1 MGLRR
6 RTVALVVAIAFPLA
20 LVPLVASGEPKPEP
34 KPADKYD
41 PDNIRGISQFM
52 EVAAKG
58 ISMYA
63 AKDTTGAID
72 TFKKAIQLAP
82 RNPYGHYLL
91 AEAYAGTGNLG
102 EAEAAIQQALELND
116 PKAHLVRSHVLF
128 LAAQIAERQ
137 KKWEQAKAAWQ
148 AYTEHASKMA
158 ADSGAHP
165 TSGVERMKALQRV
178 VDLEKAYAPVRE
190 RIAAEKADAGKPKK

>member
-1 MGLRR
+1 
-6 RTVALVVAIAFPLA
+6 
-20 LVPLVASGEPKPEP
+20 
-34 KPADKYD
+34 
-41 PDNIRGISQFM
+41 
-52 EVAAKG
+52 
-58 ISMYA
+58 MYA

-102 EAEAAIQQALELND
+102 EAEAAIQQAVELHD
-116 PKAHLVRSHVLF
+116 PKAHLVRAHVLF

-137 KKWEQAKAAWQ
+137 KKWEQAKAGWQ
-148 AYTEHASKMA
+148 AYNEHVAKMGP
-158 ADSGAHP
+158 DSGAHHA
-165 TSGVERMKALQRV
+165 SGIERMKALQRV
-178 VDLEKAYAPVRE
+178 VDLDKAYGPVRE